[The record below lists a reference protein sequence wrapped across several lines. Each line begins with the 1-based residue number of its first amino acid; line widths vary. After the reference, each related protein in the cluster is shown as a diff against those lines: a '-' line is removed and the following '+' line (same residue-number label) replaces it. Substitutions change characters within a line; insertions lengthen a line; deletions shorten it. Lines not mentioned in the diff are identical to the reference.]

1 MQSIVNLVIA
11 LRPPLG
17 IQAVMNPFVSHQFYI
32 LERPADE
39 VDLSLTDY
47 LQNKVENL
55 DIQER

>member
-11 LRPPLG
+11 LPPPLA
-17 IQAVMNPFVSHQFYI
+17 IQAVMSPFVSHQFYI
-32 LERPADE
+32 FERPAE
-39 VDLSLTDY
+39 QVGLSLTDY